1 MLTRSVAIHHV
12 RAALRGAAR
21 RGADTTALLESAGIP
36 AALLRQ
42 DRARV
47 SPEQFATLIRAT
59 WLALD
64 DELLGFGP
72 MPSRSGTFAMM
83 CTLVV
88 HSCPDLRSALRRC
101 GDFYA
106 LFPFGPRFQLTE
118 SPADGEAQVLFDLE
132 GVPDPDR
139 FVAETLMVIVHRF
152 SGWLIRRRIEL
163 LRAEFAYPVPAH
175 ALEYDLLFG
184 APCRFD
190 AERTAL
196 VLDRALLDEPVVQD
210 AEGLERF
217 LRAAPAD
224 LLARTD
230 FGNTTAARV
239 RRIIG
244 RGLPGAL
251 PGTDEVAA
259 ALSVSPQTL
268 RRRLAAEGTS
278 FQEVRDQLRRDHAVA
293 ALASGRVPI
302 EELSRRLGFS
312 EPSAFHR
319 AFRRWTG
326 STPRSYQPGG

>member
-1 MLTRSVAIHHV
+1 MHPGRALLPGPALGPAPLRRLLRAVPLRPPVPAHRVPGRRGGTGPLRPRRRAGPGPFRRRDAHGDRAPLLGLADPPSD
-12 RAALRGAAR
+12 RAAA
-21 RGADTTALLESAGIP
+21 
-36 AALLRQ
+36 
-42 DRARV
+42 
-47 SPEQFATLIRAT
+47 
-59 WLALD
+59 
-64 DELLGFGP
+64 
-72 MPSRSGTFAMM
+72 
-83 CTLVV
+83 
-88 HSCPDLRSALRRC
+88 
-101 GDFYA
+101 
-106 LFPFGPRFQLTE
+106 
-118 SPADGEAQVLFDLE
+118 
-132 GVPDPDR
+132 
-139 FVAETLMVIVHRF
+139 
-152 SGWLIRRRIEL
+152 
-163 LRAEFAYPVPAH
+163 AEFAYPVPAH

-326 STPRSYQPGG
+326 STPAATSRAAEHRPGVPGPRSKRAQDVGRRAPARSYGGELSRGRSPRCWSG